1 MKKFVITSLRFYV
14 ITMVLI
20 IGTTAFAQ
28 SDSALNRSVTVERD
42 FQPVIQA
49 AGKISTRPA
58 VVETTIEPAPVE
70 YSTYTA
76 DVTPEAAIQPML
88 SQPTRYAA
96 VWVIRTPCLT
106 SAIIWTTARTPFW
119 MSMPTI
125 RQNGVSLP

>member
-76 DVTPEAAIQPML
+76 DVTPEAAIQQML
-88 SQPTRYAA
+88 YEPTRYEPGARADKLCTAA
-96 VWVIRTPCLT
+96 RGRSGW
-106 SAIIWTTARTPFW
+106 AAA
-119 MSMPTI
+119 
-125 RQNGVSLP
+125 